1 MPPLPGLTMLE
12 CQRHPP
18 AVRSCKKNGQSHA
31 KTQTLA
37 KNNRFFLSTLCDFAP
52 WREVRLLV
60 LELFHSFCSRGPQDA
75 APIRAG
81 L

>member
-12 CQRHPP
+12 CHRHPP
-18 AVRSCKKNGQSHA
+18 AVRSCKKMDNLTRRRRHSQRTTA
-31 KTQTLA
+31 
-37 KNNRFFLSTLCDFAP
+37 FFLSTLCDFAP
-52 WREVRLLV
+52 WREMHLLV
-60 LELFHSFCSRGPQDA
+60 LELFHSFCSRGPQDV